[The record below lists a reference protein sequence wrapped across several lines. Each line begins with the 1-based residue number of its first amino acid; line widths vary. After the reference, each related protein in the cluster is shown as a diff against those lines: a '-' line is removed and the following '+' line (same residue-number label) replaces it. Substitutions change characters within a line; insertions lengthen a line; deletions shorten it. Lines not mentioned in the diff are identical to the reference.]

1 METHLT
7 ADLRDRPE
15 GRRAAEV
22 IRTCVHCG
30 FCNATCPTFQVLGNE
45 LDGPRGRIYLIKR
58 ALEGGEVTRETQI
71 HLDRCL
77 TCQACETTCPSGVR
91 YHELLDIGR
100 ARVDARVRR
109 PLAERLQRRALR
121 FLFGSRRLLRAILQ
135 LGNAFRFLLPPNLR
149 RRLLAPGRAEPWPAP
164 RHPRRMI
171 ALNGCVQPVV
181 SPGIDRA
188 AARLLDAAGV
198 SLTPAPPGC
207 CGAMDY
213 HLGDQAGGLALA
225 RQRIRD
231 WTRALDEGA
240 EAVVITA
247 TGCGAFVQDY
257 GRLFAEDAELAE
269 PARRVTAAAKDI
281 GRVLAAEKLP
291 PLQAPQSPASQ
302 QSQQSE
308 PSPAAGGK
316 VALHCPCTLKNALGE
331 ADTVRELLAG
341 QGVDLAPV
349 GETIACCGSAG
360 AYSLLQ
366 PALSERIRERKLA
379 DLEADE
385 PAEIVTG
392 NIGCLHHLAAGTDR
406 PVRHWVEL
414 LAERL
419 PAQR

>member
-1 METHLT
+1 METRLEPG
-7 ADLRDRPE
+7 LRDRPE

-77 TCQACETTCPSGVR
+77 TCQACETTCPSGVS

-100 ARVDARVRR
+100 ARVEARVRR

-121 FLFGSRRLLRAILQ
+121 LLFGSRRLLTAMLRV
-135 LGNAFRFLLPPNLR
+135 GNAFRFLLPAGLR
-149 RRLLAPGRAEPWPAP
+149 GRLLRPGRAEPWPAP

-171 ALNGCVQPVV
+171 ALDGCVQPVV

-188 AARLLDAAGV
+188 AAQLLDAAGV

-225 RQRIRD
+225 RQRIRE
-231 WTRALDEGA
+231 WSRALDDGA

-257 GRLFAEDAELAE
+257 GRLFAGDPELAE
-269 PARRVTAAAKDI
+269 PARRVAAAAKDI
-281 GRVLAAEKLP
+281 GSVLAAEDLP
-291 PLQAPQSPASQ
+291 TLQAPT
-302 QSQQSE
+302 
-308 PSPAAGGK
+308 GGGP

-331 ADTVRELLAG
+331 ADKVRDLLAG
-341 QGVDLAPV
+341 HGVQLAPV
-349 GETIACCGSAG
+349 DESIACCGSAG

-379 DLEADE
+379 DLEAGA

-406 PVRHWVEL
+406 PVRHWVEM

-419 PAQR
+419 PAER

>member
-1 METHLT
+1 METHLI

-15 GRRAAEV
+15 GRRAAGV

-109 PLAERLQRRALR
+109 PLAERVQRRALR
-121 FLFGSRRLLRAILQ
+121 FLLGSRRLLKTVLQ
-135 LGNAFRFLLPPNLR
+135 LGNALRFLLPPNLR

-164 RHPRRMI
+164 RHLRRMI

-198 SLTPAPPGC
+198 SLMPAPPGC

-213 HLGDQAGGLALA
+213 HLGDQARGRALA

-231 WTRALDEGA
+231 WAQALDGGA
-240 EAVVITA
+240 EAAVITA

-257 GRLFAEDAELAE
+257 ARLFADDPELAG
-269 PARRVTAAAKDI
+269 PARRVAAAAKDI
-281 GRVLAAEKLP
+281 GRVLAGEELP
-291 PLQAPQSPASQ
+291 PLSSPLSPQSPQSPQSPA
-302 QSQQSE
+302 
-308 PSPAAGGK
+308 GGGQ
-316 VALHCPCTLKNALGE
+316 VALHCPCTLRHALGE
-331 ADTVRELLAG
+331 ADTVRELLAR
-341 QGVDLAPV
+341 QGVELAPV
-349 GETIACCGSAG
+349 GESIACCGSAG

-379 DLEADE
+379 DLEGAE

-419 PAQR
+419 PPQR

>member
-1 METHLT
+1 METRLQ
-7 ADLRDRPE
+7 AGLRDRPE

-22 IRTCVHCG
+22 IRSCVHCG

-58 ALEGGEVTRETQI
+58 ALEGGEVTRQTQL

-100 ARVDARVRR
+100 AHVDARVRR
-109 PLAERLQRRALR
+109 PLAERLQRAGLR
-121 FLFGSRRLLRAILQ
+121 RLLGSRRLLQTLLQ
-135 LGNAFRFLLPPNLR
+135 LGNAFRFLLPPGLR
-149 RRLLAPGRAEPWPAP
+149 RRLLRPGRAGAWPAP
-164 RHPRRMI
+164 RHERRMI
-171 ALNGCVQPVV
+171 ALDGCVQPVV

-231 WTRALDEGA
+231 WSRALDAGA

-247 TGCGAFVQDY
+247 TGCGAFVRDY
-257 GRLFAEDAELAE
+257 GRLFADEPELAA
-269 PARRVTAAAKDI
+269 PARRVAAAAKDI
-281 GRVLAAEKLP
+281 GSVLAAERLP
-291 PLQAPQSPASQ
+291 ALQRPAD
-302 QSQQSE
+302 
-308 PSPAAGGK
+308 AGP
-316 VALHCPCTLKNALGE
+316 VALHCPCTLKHALGE
-331 ADTVRELLAG
+331 AGTVRTLLESH
-341 QGVDLAPV
+341 GVDLAPV
-349 GETIACCGSAG
+349 AESIACCGSAG
-360 AYSLLQ
+360 AYSLLR

-379 DLEADE
+379 DLEAGD
-385 PAEIVTG
+385 PAEIVTA
-392 NIGCLHHLAAGTDR
+392 NIGCLHHLGAGTER

-419 PAQR
+419 PAHR

>member
-1 METHLT
+1 METRLEPG
-7 ADLRDRPE
+7 LRDRPE

-22 IRTCVHCG
+22 IRSCVHCG

-58 ALEGGEVTRETQI
+58 ALEGGEVTRETQR

-109 PLAERLQRRALR
+109 PLLERLQRRALR
-121 FLFGSRRLLRAILQ
+121 LLFGSRRLLTAVLR
-135 LGNAFRFLLPPNLR
+135 LGNAFRFLLPAGLR
-149 RRLLAPGRAEPWPAP
+149 GRLLRPGRAEPWPAP
-164 RHPRRMI
+164 RHARRMI
-171 ALNGCVQPVV
+171 ALDGCVQPVV

-188 AARLLDAAGV
+188 AAQLLDAAGV
-198 SLTPAPPGC
+198 SLTPAPRGC

-231 WTRALDEGA
+231 WSRALDAGA

-247 TGCGAFVQDY
+247 TGCGAFVRDY
-257 GRLFAEDAELAE
+257 ARLFAADPDLAE
-269 PARRVTAAAKDI
+269 PARRVAAAARDI
-281 GRVLAAEKLP
+281 GSVLATEELP
-291 PLQAPQSPASQ
+291 PLQPAG
-302 QSQQSE
+302 E
-308 PSPAAGGK
+308 AGA
-316 VALHCPCTLKNALGE
+316 VALHCPCTLKHALGE
-331 ADTVRELLAG
+331 ADTLGHLLAG
-341 QGVDLAPV
+341 QGVELAPV
-349 GETIACCGSAG
+349 GESIACCGSAG

-366 PALSERIRERKLA
+366 PALAERIRARKLA
-379 DLEADE
+379 DLEAGD
-385 PAEIVTG
+385 PAQIVTG

-419 PAQR
+419 PAQH

>member
-7 ADLRDRPE
+7 ADLKDRPE

-100 ARVDARVRR
+100 ARVDARVPR

-121 FLFGSRRLLRAILQ
+121 FLFGSRRLLRAMLQ
-135 LGNAFRFLLPPNLR
+135 LGNAFRFLLPPGLKG
-149 RRLLAPGRAEPWPAP
+149 RLLQPGRAEAWPAP

-225 RQRIRD
+225 RQRIRE
-231 WTRALDEGA
+231 WTHALDEGA

-257 GRLFAEDAELAE
+257 GRLFADDPELAE
-269 PARRVTAAAKDI
+269 PAGRVATAAKDI
-281 GRVLAAEKLP
+281 GRVLAAEELP

-302 QSQQSE
+302 EPQQSE
-308 PSPAAGGK
+308 PSPAGGGK

-331 ADTVRELLAG
+331 ADTVRALLAD

-349 GETIACCGSAG
+349 RESIACCGSAG

-366 PALSERIRERKLA
+366 PALSERILERKLA
-379 DLEADE
+379 DLEAGE

-419 PAQR
+419 PATR

>member
-1 METHLT
+1 METRLQ
-7 ADLRDRPE
+7 AGLRDRPE

-22 IRTCVHCG
+22 IRSCVHCG

-58 ALEGGEVTRETQI
+58 ALEGGEVTRETQL

-100 ARVDARVRR
+100 AHVDARVRR
-109 PLAERLQRRALR
+109 PLTERLQRAGLR
-121 FLFGSRRLLRAILQ
+121 RLFGSRRLLKALLH
-135 LGNAFRFLLPPNLR
+135 LGNAFRFLLPPGFG
-149 RRLLAPGRAEPWPAP
+149 RRLLRPGRAGPWPAP
-164 RHPRRMI
+164 RHERRMI
-171 ALNGCVQPVV
+171 ALDGCVQPVV
-181 SPGIDRA
+181 SPGIDQA

-213 HLGDQAGGLALA
+213 HLGDQARGLALA

-231 WTRALDEGA
+231 WSRALDAGA

-247 TGCGAFVQDY
+247 TGCGAFVRDY
-257 GRLFAEDAELAE
+257 GRLFADEPELAA
-269 PARRVTAAAKDI
+269 PARRVAAAAQDI
-281 GRVLAAEKLP
+281 GSVLAAERLP
-291 PLQAPQSPASQ
+291 ALQPPAD
-302 QSQQSE
+302 
-308 PSPAAGGK
+308 AGAGT
-316 VALHCPCTLKNALGE
+316 VALHCPCTLKHALGE
-331 ADTVRELLAG
+331 ADTVRTLLEG
-341 QGVDLAPV
+341 HGVDLAPV
-349 GETIACCGSAG
+349 TESIACCGSAG
-360 AYSLLQ
+360 AYSLLR

-379 DLEADE
+379 DLEAGE
-385 PAEIVTG
+385 PAEIVTA
-392 NIGCLHHLAAGTDR
+392 NIGCLHHLAAGTER
-406 PVRHWVEL
+406 PVRHWAEL

>member
-15 GRRAAEV
+15 GRRAAAV

-45 LDGPRGRIYLIKR
+45 LDGPRGRIYLIRR

-109 PLAERLQRRALR
+109 PLAERMQRRALR
-121 FLFGSRRLLRAILQ
+121 FLFGSRRLLRAVLQ
-135 LGNAFRFLLPPNLR
+135 LGNAFRFLLPPDLR
-149 RRLLAPGRAEPWPAP
+149 RRLLAPGRAGPWPTP
-164 RHPRRMI
+164 RHRRRMI

-213 HLGDQAGGLALA
+213 HLGDQDGGLALA
-225 RQRIRD
+225 RQRIRE
-231 WTRALDEGA
+231 WSHALDAGA

-257 GRLFAEDAELAE
+257 ERLFADDPELAE
-269 PARRVTAAAKDI
+269 PARRVAAAARDI
-281 GRVLAAEKLP
+281 GRVLAAEELP
-291 PLQAPQSPASQ
+291 PLRPPQSPAR
-302 QSQQSE
+302 
-308 PSPAAGGK
+308 GGK

-331 ADTVRELLAG
+331 GDTVRELLAR

-349 GETIACCGSAG
+349 GESIACCGSAG

-366 PALSERIRERKLA
+366 PVLSERIRERKLA
-379 DLEADE
+379 DLEAGE

-419 PAQR
+419 PTER